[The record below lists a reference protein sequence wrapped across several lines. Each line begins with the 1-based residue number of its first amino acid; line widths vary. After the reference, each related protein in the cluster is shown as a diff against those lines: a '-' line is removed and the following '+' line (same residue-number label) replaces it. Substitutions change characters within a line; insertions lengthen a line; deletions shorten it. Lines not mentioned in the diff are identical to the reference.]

1 MAGDTHGLHTSGPH
15 HAQKQVPHVTQW
27 PSGLPHCEHEPTKS
41 VRSSWCSAVSS
52 EPENRSTLVA
62 LASSSDMGR
71 IVRWR
76 RAEAPVSVPSPLEDA
91 AGDDARE
98 RLAKAPARRR
108 CFCSV
113 IFSAHFSSC
122 S

>member
-1 MAGDTHGLHTSGPH
+1 VEVFERESINPG
-15 HAQKQVPHVTQW
+15 VY
-27 PSGLPHCEHEPTKS
+27 
-41 VRSSWCSAVSS
+41 
-52 EPENRSTLVA
+52 PERTLVA

-76 RAEAPVSVPSPLEDA
+76 LTEAPVSVPSLLEDA

-113 IFSAHFSSC
+113 ICAACSCRCISS
-122 S
+122 